1 MDENKGIINSTR
13 IKGDFLMIKCAV
25 FDLDGTLINTIEDLG
40 DAGNYTLKQFG
51 KDKEW
56 SYDEYK
62 YFVGNG
68 NRKLVE
74 RIFEG
79 KLSEKELDKAFN
91 VFMEYYDKNKLNK
104 TKPYDGIIDA
114 IKEIKEKG
122 IKVCVCTNKVQEAA
136 IGILDYFFGENFF
149 DVIVGQV
156 DGVPTKPNPTMA
168 VKAVEQTG
176 CKRSE
181 ALYFGDTNI
190 DMQTANNAG
199 IEAVGVTWG
208 FRKFDELFKENPSVI
223 IDEPS
228 YIPKLF

>member
-1 MDENKGIINSTR
+1 
-13 IKGDFLMIKCAV
+13 MIKCAV

-79 KLSEKELDKAFN
+79 KLSEKELDKAFD

-122 IKVCVCTNKVQEAA
+122 IKVCV
-136 IGILDYFFGENFF
+136 
-149 DVIVGQV
+149 
-156 DGVPTKPNPTMA
+156 
-168 VKAVEQTG
+168 
-176 CKRSE
+176 
-181 ALYFGDTNI
+181 
-190 DMQTANNAG
+190 
-199 IEAVGVTWG
+199 
-208 FRKFDELFKENPSVI
+208 
-223 IDEPS
+223 
-228 YIPKLF
+228 

>member
-79 KLSEKELDKAFN
+79 KLSEKELDKAFD

-122 IKVCVCTNKVQEAA
+122 IKVCVCTNKV
-136 IGILDYFFGENFF
+136 
-149 DVIVGQV
+149 
-156 DGVPTKPNPTMA
+156 
-168 VKAVEQTG
+168 
-176 CKRSE
+176 
-181 ALYFGDTNI
+181 
-190 DMQTANNAG
+190 
-199 IEAVGVTWG
+199 
-208 FRKFDELFKENPSVI
+208 
-223 IDEPS
+223 
-228 YIPKLF
+228 